1 MGAADPKSVKEM
13 LVYPLDAPTTMEDFV
28 NPNGV
33 VPSWQSRPTDYNLEE
48 DLLHDVLVEH
58 SKILQI
64 LSYIINPQRNYN
76 GYYILATLAVIVF
89 QEYR

>member
-1 MGAADPKSVKEM
+1 MGATDPKSVKEV

-58 SKILQI
+58 SKILLFYHTLQTHRGI
-64 LSYIINPQRNYN
+64 MVLNA
-76 GYYILATLAVIVF
+76 GYSGGNSFSGVP
-89 QEYR
+89 